1 MRSCKLQAG
10 ISRPANISAA
20 QLIYHPGGG
29 PRGQLL
35 VHRVYTTA
43 WPTHPPSIF
52 TDNSKHPI
60 PSLFLSLLLR
70 LLARSSGR
78 SPVVSIFVVVVST
91 ATVDNHPRNRE
102 LSSGPEDQFPIIHG
116 TRIYIGNEV
125 INTAFTRR
133 PRLGSPP
140 AVWKGREDGSDK
152 FLATVQRFEFREAVF
167 PPDTNG
173 RRAQNRIETAK
184 LAELAPLNE
193 PVTVE
198 RIEEMAG
205 REGFFDFLSCVGPP
219 RFIVSDLFWRAKGRI
234 SFA

>member
-1 MRSCKLQAG
+1 M
-10 ISRPANISAA
+10 
-20 QLIYHPGGG
+20 
-29 PRGQLL
+29 
-35 VHRVYTTA
+35 
-43 WPTHPPSIF
+43 
-52 TDNSKHPI
+52 
-60 PSLFLSLLLR
+60 
-70 LLARSSGR
+70 
-78 SPVVSIFVVVVST
+78 
-91 ATVDNHPRNRE
+91 DNHPRNRE

-205 REGFFDFLSCVGPP
+205 RGASLTSYLAWHRRDSSFRIYFGGRRGGYRLHSAV
-219 RFIVSDLFWRAKGRI
+219 AK
-234 SFA
+234 F

>member
-1 MRSCKLQAG
+1 M
-10 ISRPANISAA
+10 
-20 QLIYHPGGG
+20 
-29 PRGQLL
+29 
-35 VHRVYTTA
+35 
-43 WPTHPPSIF
+43 
-52 TDNSKHPI
+52 
-60 PSLFLSLLLR
+60 
-70 LLARSSGR
+70 
-78 SPVVSIFVVVVST
+78 
-91 ATVDNHPRNRE
+91 DNHPRNRE

-205 REGFFDFLSCVGPP
+205 KGASLTSYLAWNRRDSSFRIYFGGRRGGYRGDKVLTYIINMNYRVFAQIMDLSQKKDPKIVDQK
-219 RFIVSDLFWRAKGRI
+219 IVSIHFEWTKPLSRQVA
-234 SFA
+234 